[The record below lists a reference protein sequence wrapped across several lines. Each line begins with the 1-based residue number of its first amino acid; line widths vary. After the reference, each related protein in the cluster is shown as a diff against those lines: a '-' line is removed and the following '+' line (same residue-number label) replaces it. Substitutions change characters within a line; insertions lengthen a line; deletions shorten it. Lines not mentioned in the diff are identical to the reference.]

1 MATDTTMPV
10 WWPSENQ
17 KPYFTSMKNAFCFVI
32 FSLLMACTTSQVENE
47 EQALPNIII
56 IYIDDLGYGD
66 LSSYGAKGV
75 VTPNVDKLAREGLRF
90 TDGHSPAATCTP
102 SRYSLLTGEY
112 AFRNKAAVLPGDAPL
127 LIPPGTPTLP
137 SMLKKAGYT
146 TGVVGKWHLG
156 LGDGTLDWNDQI
168 KPGPLEVGFDYCF
181 LLPATGDRVPTVYVE
196 NHKVIGLDSEDPIAI
211 SYQEKIGDEPTGTER
226 PDLLK
231 QQADPQ
237 HSNTI
242 VNGISRI
249 GYQDG
254 GEAALWVDEEFPDVF
269 TGKAKEFIN
278 QNKDNPFFLFF
289 SHHDIHV
296 PRVPNER
303 FVGKSEMGPRGD
315 AIVQMDWM
323 VGEVMKEL
331 EKLGLVDNTWIIF
344 TSDNGPVLNDGYE
357 DQAVEMLGEHKPW
370 GPFRGGKYSAFEA
383 GTRVP
388 TISYWPGRIEPGESS
403 ALVSQIDFYAS
414 LAALMGSSASD
425 SEARDSE
432 NVLLALLGE
441 SQTGRTF
448 MVEESYVLSIRKNQ
462 WKYIP
467 PYTEERSF
475 DWMKESKGIEGGLQ
489 PTPQLYDLDLDIG
502 EQNNLADQHPE
513 LVNELQERL
522 DKIQDS
528 TD

>member
-1 MATDTTMPV
+1 
-10 WWPSENQ
+10 
-17 KPYFTSMKNAFCFVI
+17 MKYTFCLVI
-32 FSLLMACTTSQVENE
+32 LALLMTCTSRVDKE
-47 EQALPNIII
+47 ESALPNIII

-90 TDGHSPAATCTP
+90 TDAHSPAATCTP

-127 LIPPGTPTLP
+127 LIRPGKPTLP
-137 SMLKKAGYT
+137 SMLKRAGYT

-156 LGDGTLDWNDQI
+156 LGNGDMDWNTEI
-168 KPGPLEVGFDYCF
+168 KPGPLEIGFDYCF

-196 NHKVIGLDSEDPIAI
+196 NHQMIGLEPQDPIAI
-211 SYQEKIGDEPTGTER
+211 SYKEKIGDKPTGTER

-269 TGKAKEFIN
+269 TDKAKEFIN
-278 QNKDNPFFLFF
+278 ENKDSPFFLFF

-323 VGEVMKEL
+323 VGEVVKEL
-331 EKLGLVDNTWIIF
+331 EKLGLADNTWIIF

-357 DQAVEMLGEHKPW
+357 DLAIELLGEHKPW
-370 GPFRGGKYSAFEA
+370 GPFRGGKYSAYEA
-383 GTRVP
+383 ATRVP
-388 TISYWPGRIEPGESS
+388 TISYWPGRIKPGESA
-403 ALVSQIDFYAS
+403 ALFSQIDFYAS
-414 LAALMGSSASD
+414 VAALVGMPGSS

-432 NVLLALLGE
+432 NVLPALLGD
-441 SQTGRTF
+441 SQSGRTY
-448 MVEESYVLSIRKNQ
+448 MLEESFTLSIRKNE
-462 WKYIP
+462 WKYISP
-467 PYTEERSF
+467 VARDSMYL
-475 DWMKESKGIEGGLQ
+475 WIKGKGIEGGAQ
-489 PTPQLYDLDLDIG
+489 KEAQLYNLDPDIG
-502 EQNNLADQHPE
+502 EQQNLAEQYPE
-513 LVNELQERL
+513 LVNELQGMI
-522 DKIQDS
+522 DQITYT